1 METKTPKEFFEK
13 VLPSRFDP
21 NKVAGFEAVI
31 QMNITGPNG
40 GDWIVA
46 VKDKRIDIKEGV
58 DPSPTISV
66 TMSDTDFVDM
76 VNGKLGA
83 VKAFMT
89 GKLQFKG
96 SISVGMR
103 LMDIGFK

>member
-1 METKTPKEFFEK
+1 MEVKTPKEFFEK

-21 NKVAGFEAVI
+21 NKVAGFEALI
-31 QMNITGPNG
+31 QMNITGANG
-40 GDWIVA
+40 GGWIVK
-46 VKDKRIDIKEGV
+46 VRDKEIDIKEGV
-58 DPSPTISV
+58 DPFPTISV
-66 TMSDTDFVDM
+66 TMADTDFVDM

-89 GKLQFKG
+89 GRLQFKG

-103 LMDIGFK
+103 LMDIGFM